1 MFAMS
6 MQDRIRTLVTR
17 VMQFALV
24 SGAGLA
30 LDFGLFIGLTQ
41 SGIGP
46 GFSNFI
52 SASVAVTFVYFVSV
66 KKIFAYQGQFLF
78 GLFAAY
84 LVYQATAVVAASL
97 AVEYLTVGTALSA
110 VWSKIVILPVTFGA
124 NFLFMSWLT
133 REKP

>member
-1 MFAMS
+1 MS
-6 MQDRIRTLVTR
+6 MQDKARTLIARIV
-17 VMQFALV
+17 QFALV

-30 LDFGLFIGLTQ
+30 LDFGLFIALTQ
-41 SGIGP
+41 FGLGP

-52 SASVAVTFVYFVSV
+52 SASIAVTFVYFVSV

-84 LVYQATAVVAASL
+84 LIYQAIAVIAASL
-97 AVEYLTVGTALSA
+97 AVEVLAVSTPLTAI
-110 VWSKIVILPVTFGA
+110 WSKIAILPATFGA

-133 REKP
+133 REKPE